1 MYPAERHAAIL
12 AAARAHAG
20 DVGVQELSE
29 SLGVTAETV
38 RRDLGALE
46 RRGLLRRR
54 HGGAVLL
61 PPAPFEPS
69 LQQRGL
75 AEAAERRAVAEAV
88 LAELPDE
95 GVLLLDSGSMTL
107 EIAALLAAEAAGA
120 AGQAGPAGRLG
131 RAPRSIVVVT
141 NSLPVAALLG
151 PHPYVTVL
159 ALPGALRPVTQA
171 VVGPWTEQRLAEL
184 HADVAVLGA
193 NGVVPGAG
201 AFTTLPE
208 EAAVK
213 QRMLAAASRRILA
226 VTATKFGTRSLC
238 RFAGLDRFDL
248 VVTDSR
254 LDAATAE
261 AVTADGTEL
270 LSAPLPART

>member
-20 DVGVQELSE
+20 EVGVQELSE

-38 RRDLGALE
+38 RRDLGTLE

-61 PPAPFEPS
+61 PRAPFEPT

-75 AEAAERRAVAEAV
+75 AEAGERRAVAEAV
-88 LAELPDE
+88 LAELPDQ

-107 EIAALLAAEAAGA
+107 EIAALLAAEPSGPTATGGARSTGSAA
-120 AGQAGPAGRLG
+120 
-131 RAPRSIVVVT
+131 RSIVVVT

-151 PHPYVTVL
+151 PHPAVTVL
-159 ALPGALRPVTQA
+159 ALPGALRPVTQG
-171 VVGPWTEQRLAEL
+171 VVGPWTEQRLADL

-193 NGVVPGAG
+193 NGVVVGAG
-201 AFTTLPE
+201 AFTTTPE

-213 QRMLAAASRRILA
+213 HRMLAAASRRILA
-226 VTATKFGTRSLC
+226 VTATKFGERSLC

-261 AVTADGTEL
+261 AVAADGPAL
-270 LSAPLPART
+270 VLAPLPPHP

>member
-20 DVGVQELSE
+20 DVGVRALSE
-29 SLGVTAETV
+29 TLGVTAETV
-38 RRDLGALE
+38 RRDLGTLE

-54 HGGAVLL
+54 HGGAVLV
-61 PPAPFEPS
+61 PYTPFEPT

-75 AEAAERRAVAEAV
+75 AEAEERRAVAETV
-88 LAELPDE
+88 VAELPIE
-95 GVLLLDSGSMTL
+95 GVVLLDSGSMTL
-107 EIAALLAAEAAGA
+107 EIAGVLASVLASE
-120 AGQAGPAGRLG
+120 PAS
-131 RAPRSIVVVT
+131 RARSLVVVT
-141 NSLPVAALLG
+141 NSLPVSALLA
-151 PHPYVTVL
+151 PHPTVTVL
-159 ALPGALRPVTQA
+159 ALPGAVRTVTQA

-193 NGVVPGAG
+193 NGVVAGEG
-201 AFTTLPE
+201 AFTTLPD

-226 VTATKFGTRSLC
+226 VTATKFGARSLC

-248 VVTDSR
+248 VVTDAR
-254 LDAATAE
+254 LDPATAE
-261 AVTADGTEL
+261 AVSADGAAL
-270 LSAPLPART
+270 VLAPLPHHP

>member
-20 DVGVQELSE
+20 EVGVQELSE

-61 PPAPFEPS
+61 PRAPFEPT

-75 AEAAERRAVAEAV
+75 AESDERRAVARAV
-88 LAELPDE
+88 VAELPDE

-107 EIAALLAAEAAGA
+107 EIATLLASDI
-120 AGQAGPAGRLG
+120 PT
-131 RAPRSIVVVT
+131 PRSIVVVT

-151 PHPYVTVL
+151 PHPTMTVL
-159 ALPGALRPVTQA
+159 ALPGAVRPVTQG

-193 NGVVPGAG
+193 NGVVAGEG

-213 QRMLAAASRRILA
+213 RRMLAAASRRILA
-226 VTATKFGTRSLC
+226 VTATKFGSRSLC

-254 LDAATAE
+254 LDPATAD
-261 AVTADGTEL
+261 AVAADGPGL
-270 LSAPLPART
+270 VLAPLPPHP

>member
-12 AAARAHAG
+12 SAARAHAG

-29 SLGVTAETV
+29 TLGVTAETV
-38 RRDLGALE
+38 RRDLGTLE

-54 HGGAVLL
+54 HGGAVLV
-61 PPAPFEPS
+61 PHAPFEPT

-75 AEAAERRAVAEAV
+75 AEAEERRAVAEAV

-107 EIAALLAAEAAGA
+107 EIAALLAAD
-120 AGQAGPAGRLG
+120 
-131 RAPRSIVVVT
+131 RASGPRSLVVVT
-141 NSLPVAALLG
+141 NSLPVAAVLG
-151 PHPYVTVL
+151 PHPTITLL
-159 ALPGALRPVTQA
+159 ALPGAVRTVTQA
-171 VVGPWTEQRLAEL
+171 VVGPWTEQHLSEL

-193 NGVVPGAG
+193 NGVVAGEG
-201 AFTTLPE
+201 AFTTLPD

-226 VTATKFGTRSLC
+226 VTATKFGARSLC

-254 LDAATAE
+254 LDPETAE
-261 AVTADGTEL
+261 AVADDGPAL
-270 LSAPLPART
+270 VLAPIPPHP